1 MRICSRSLVVVF
13 LLMQILTLPVSA
25 IGPEWNEKSLDID
38 RVIIELDGD
47 CAIVSVDYELHGV
60 IVFYVFILGG
70 KVIEPIL
77 NELITDAEDLE
88 ILQMTKDSAKFSI
101 AFDTSRTTIA
111 FSQKIP
117 LIIVKYPDQRRDE
130 FRDTSLVRVSM

>member
-1 MRICSRSLVVVF
+1 
-13 LLMQILTLPVSA
+13 MQILTLPVAA

-38 RVIIELDGD
+38 RVIIALEGD
-47 CAIVSVDYELHGV
+47 CAIISVDYELHGV
-60 IVFYVFILGG
+60 IVFYVFVLGG

-88 ILQMTKDSAKFSI
+88 ILSMTKDGAKFSI
-101 AFDTSRTTIA
+101 AFDTSRTAIA
-111 FSQKIP
+111 FSQEIP
-117 LIIVKYPDQRRDE
+117 IIIVEYPDQRQDE